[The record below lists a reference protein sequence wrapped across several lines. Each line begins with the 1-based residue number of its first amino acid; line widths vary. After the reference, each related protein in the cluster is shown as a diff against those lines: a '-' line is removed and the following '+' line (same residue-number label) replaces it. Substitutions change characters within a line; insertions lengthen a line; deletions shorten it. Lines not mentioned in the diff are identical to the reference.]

1 MNNLNVPMTPF
12 YTYRFTD
19 SLAVNYTL
27 ITHLI
32 SFKTQDFP
40 YFKKENYFLLLIP
53 GKDDKAGGKLRFKI
67 LRAVK
72 KLTVT

>member
-1 MNNLNVPMTPF
+1 MTPF

-40 YFKKENYFLLLIP
+40 YFKKENYFFLLIP
-53 GKDDKAGGKLRFKI
+53 GKDDKAGGQLRFKI